1 MPVIRPTRQ
10 LAGRSPGIRG
20 TWSADP
26 QRRQR
31 LHEKPHTV
39 QRDRLGVLNVAGD
52 LNREG
57 LDLLRQRCRAE
68 LAAQVTTLVIDF
80 TGMTDFPSALFSL
93 LAETG
98 ATLRH
103 RDARLQMIGLN
114 EAIDLIAGAGEQSTS
129 ASTA

>member
-1 MPVIRPTRQ
+1 MMDTRPR
-10 LAGRSPGIRG
+10 
-20 TWSADP
+20 
-26 QRRQR
+26 
-31 LHEKPHTV
+31 TV

-98 ATLRH
+98 AALRN
-103 RDARLQMIGLN
+103 RDARLHMIGLN
-114 EAIDLIAGAGEQSTS
+114 EAIDLIAGTGEQSTS
-129 ASTA
+129 ASTATAATSAATT